1 MSLKKRKREKENKST
16 NQIQR
21 KLTVAQ
27 IGDIFTKVKVNKQ
40 SFVQTSE
47 DGDQWFQKA

>member
-1 MSLKKRKREKENKST
+1 MINLNFFLLLWKVNMSLKKRKREKENKST

-27 IGDIFTKVKVNKQ
+27 IGDIL
-40 SFVQTSE
+40 
-47 DGDQWFQKA
+47 QK